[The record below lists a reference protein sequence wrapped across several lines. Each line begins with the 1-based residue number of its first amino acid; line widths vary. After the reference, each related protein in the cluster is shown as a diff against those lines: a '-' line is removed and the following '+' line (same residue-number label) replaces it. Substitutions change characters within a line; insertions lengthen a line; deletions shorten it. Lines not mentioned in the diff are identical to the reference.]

1 MKITHKLWLFSYR
14 FRLDEDG
21 IPRASR
27 YFATV
32 RRDISMPESFNRS
45 TNFDQ
50 ITVYFLLLDQLIFV
64 VAFNHR
70 C

>member
-1 MKITHKLWLFSYR
+1 MKITHKLWLFTR

-45 TNFDQ
+45 TNF
-50 ITVYFLLLDQLIFV
+50 
-64 VAFNHR
+64 
-70 C
+70 

>member
-1 MKITHKLWLFSYR
+1 MKITHKFWLFYSS
-14 FRLDEDG
+14 FCLDEDG

-50 ITVYFLLLDQLIFV
+50 ITVFLLLDQLICSCF
-64 VAFNHR
+64 
-70 C
+70 

>member
-1 MKITHKLWLFSYR
+1 MKITHKLWLLLYR

-45 TNFDQ
+45 TNF
-50 ITVYFLLLDQLIFV
+50 
-64 VAFNHR
+64 
-70 C
+70 

>member
-45 TNFDQ
+45 TNF
-50 ITVYFLLLDQLIFV
+50 
-64 VAFNHR
+64 
-70 C
+70 